1 MMRSMFA
8 GVSGLKVHQV
18 RMDIIGNNI
27 ANVNTAGYK
36 SSRATFQDMLS
47 QTMRPATAP
56 TDTRGGTNPQQIGL
70 GVQLGSIDVKHT
82 QGNTQS
88 TGYITDLAIE
98 GEGFFVLG
106 QGENRQYTRAGMFG
120 LDNGTEGNLVSLVN
134 GQRVL
139 GYVANQDG
147 VIDTNSALQPMY
159 ISASDTITPRATDK
173 VFFAG
178 NLDNRLSPGTS
189 VGRTVQVYDS
199 HGREQ
204 TIVVDL
210 EKLQDDNAWQWDAS
224 WLLVSNTFPSLNNE
238 IENNGEYLVYDNSG
252 TFEMRDLM
260 GNVVAKSDDGR
271 LWTSR
276 RSDDSNPSE
285 PFTGPNFEFETA
297 LAPGFEVKA
306 VADKGS
312 LFLTSEMS
320 LKRELSFQPGAS
332 LTSSPATPT
341 DPSNTLFKED
351 SFYKVYKDGE
361 GRFQLRDS
369 NGTTVAT
376 SSDGVNWKAILVD
389 NDDPGFD
396 FSFATALAAGSVV
409 KTDASLN
416 LTADIRSYTDSG
428 SDDRTIQFNPDGS
441 FSGVV
446 DNKVRLEPELAY
458 AMDIELDFTEFTE
471 YADTFTAKFLHQN
484 GYTSGALESY
494 AIDQNGVIVGSF
506 SNGLTRALGQVA
518 LARFAN
524 AAGLQRSGSTMFID
538 TPNSGTAQIGAAGIP
553 GFGQIS
559 PSSLEMSNV
568 DLSEEFTEMIIT
580 QRGFQANSRIITT
593 SDEMLQELV
602 NLKR

>member
-8 GVSGLKVHQV
+8 GVSGLKAHQV

-56 TDTRGGTNPQQIGL
+56 TDTRGGSNPQQVGL

-106 QGENRQYTRAGMFG
+106 QGENRQYTRAGIFG

-134 GQRVL
+134 GERVQ

-147 VIDTNSALQPMY
+147 VIDPNSSLEPLY
-159 ISASDTITPRATDK
+159 ISASETITPRATST
-173 VFFAG
+173 VYFAG
-178 NLDNRLSPGTS
+178 NLDNRYPTWQQGDDPMS
-189 VGRTVQVYDS
+189 RTVQVYDS
-199 HGREQ
+199 RGREQ
-204 TIVVDL
+204 SIIVDFKQL
-210 EKLQDDNAWQWDAS
+210 GGNQWEWNAE
-224 WLLVSNTFPSLNNE
+224 WLLVSEPISMDNGV
-238 IENNGEYLVYDNSG
+238 IANNGEYRVQGNDLYRDDVDQNGVVTPVLVASS
-252 TFEMRDLM
+252 T
-260 GNVVAKSDDGR
+260 DGR
-271 LWTSR
+271 VFTINGS
-276 RSDDSNPSE
+276 SE
-285 PFTGPNFEFETA
+285 TFEFEHK
-297 LAPGFEVKA
+297 LEHVGEVKA
-306 VADKGS
+306 FSDGGS
-312 LFLTSEMS
+312 LFLST
-320 LKRELSFQPGAS
+320 RRS
-332 LTSSPATPT
+332 LTASATP
-341 DPSNTLFKED
+341 PVLE
-351 SFYKVYKDGE
+351 
-361 GRFQLRDS
+361 
-369 NGTTVAT
+369 
-376 SSDGVNWKAILVD
+376 
-389 NDDPGFD
+389 
-396 FSFATALAAGSVV
+396 
-409 KTDASLN
+409 
-416 LTADIRSYTDSG
+416 ADRKIE
-428 SDDRTIQFNPDGS
+428 FNEDGS
-441 FSGVV
+441 FL
-446 DNKVRLEPELAY
+446 RLSADEAHILKFKPADAEELHV
-458 AMDIELDFTEFTE
+458 ELDFTEFTQ
-471 YADTFTAKFLHQN
+471 YADAFTAKFMHQN

-506 SNGLTRALGQVA
+506 SNGLTRNLGQVA

-524 AAGLQRSGSTMFID
+524 AAGLQRSGSTMFVD
-538 TPNSGTAQIGAAGIP
+538 TPNSGTAQIGAAGVP
-553 GFGQIS
+553 GFGLIS